1 MKDSKR
7 LRLGALILFA
17 AFWMLLGG
25 AAHYSL
31 VDDLQWGTQTG
42 LDWWRY
48 GLLNNRYAGNLCAVI
63 LCRSLTVKT
72 LVMGG
77 GMFLI
82 PYLMAKLAVRGR
94 EEGFLPAF
102 LACNLGVL
110 LMPTALWREVY
121 GWVSGFG
128 NYSLSVLAFLLWLNA
143 LVQVEKSKRPGRWP
157 AFLLVHTL
165 VMGLF
170 LEHLALLFLGA
181 SLILAAY
188 SLTSAGKRLRL
199 PFCACLA
206 GAALAVYLMFF
217 NDIVLTLLADG
228 VSLGGRR
235 ALSFSLEG
243 GLLSA
248 AEQVAGRYFGTLLA
262 EPFLEGIHISLPLA
276 LITAGAFWD
285 SEVRWLTPLGLIPLA
300 WGGWMWKTGG
310 DRSPFEAVM
319 CGVCWLLPLAAL
331 ALQSCGRRVKTG
343 RLLLYLSAPLSLLP
357 VAAVAISGW
366 RFYFFPMVMVM
377 LTAVDVCAPHLVQ
390 RPVLWGTAALTAA
403 LMAPW
408 VYRGSNVLACNITE
422 QRLIYQAKA
431 EGETT
436 LILPTDRYDNRQW
449 YVRNPWSAEGAYY
462 YRERFG
468 LAEDVTLIFLP
479 AGSFDVWPD
488 IPDELW
494 EKRVELPPSDEFV
507 YTMPVIN

>member
-1 MKDSKR
+1 
-7 LRLGALILFA
+7 
-17 AFWMLLGG
+17 MLLGG

-48 GLLNNRYAGNLCAVI
+48 GLLNNRYAGNFCAVV
-63 LCRSLTVKT
+63 LCRSLTIKT

-77 GMFLI
+77 TMFLI
-82 PYLMAKLAVRGR
+82 PYLMAKLAARGR

-102 LACNLGVL
+102 LTCNFGIL

-128 NYSLSVLAFLLWLNA
+128 NYSLSVLAFLIWLTA
-143 LVQVEKSKRPGRWP
+143 LVHVEKSRRTGGWP
-157 AFLLVHTL
+157 VFLFVHTL

-170 LEHLALLFLGA
+170 LEHLSLLFLGA
-181 SLILAAY
+181 GLILALY
-188 SLTSAGKRLRL
+188 SMTAAGKRLQL
-199 PFCACLA
+199 PFWACLA
-206 GAALAVYLMFF
+206 GAALAVHLMFF
-217 NDIVLTLLADG
+217 NDIVITLLTDG

-248 AEQVAGRYFGTLLA
+248 AGQIAGRYLGTLLA
-262 EPFLEGIHISLPLA
+262 GPLLEGVHTSLPLA
-276 LITAGAFWD
+276 FLTAGAFWD
-285 SEVRWLTPLGLIPLA
+285 SKVRWLMPLGLIPMA
-300 WGGWMWKTGG
+300 WGCWMWKTGG
-310 DRSPFEAVM
+310 RGTPADAMM
-319 CGVCWLLPLAAL
+319 CGLCWLLPLL
-331 ALQSCGRRVKTG
+331 ALMVQNCSGRVKTG
-343 RLLLYLSAPLSLLP
+343 RLLLYLSAPLSLMP
-357 VAAVAISGW
+357 VAAVSISGW
-366 RFYFFPMVMVM
+366 RFYFFPMVMVL
-377 LTAVDVCAPHLVQ
+377 LTAVDVCVPFLT
-390 RPVLWGTAALTAA
+390 RKPILWGVAALTVV
-403 LMAPW
+403 LMVPW
-408 VYRGSNVLACNITE
+408 VYRGSNVLACNLTE
-422 QRLIYQAKA
+422 QRLIDQAKTG
-431 EGETT
+431 GEKT

-468 LAEDVTLIFLP
+468 LEEDVTLIFLP
-479 AGSFDVWPD
+479 AGSFDLWPD

-507 YTMPVIN
+507 YTMPVIK